1 MARKSTNFL
10 IALRFLLSR
19 KRAMLMSLAGIVF
32 GVTFFIVTQAQTSG
46 FEQFFIRTMLG
57 VNGALRVEDRIQQTM
72 RSMEAERGT
81 GFAISMDD
89 SVEYIEGVEHP
100 DELESAVGRF
110 REVVS
115 VAQVLRGSAEIKGN
129 FREMFCKPYGINLEQ
144 FLGVSD
150 LDQQILYGDLDRFR
164 NNPQG
169 LLVGVKLA
177 QRLQLEVGDPVL
189 LEAAG
194 SNERFRVSGIYETGI
209 EQVDKERVFLH
220 MPAARTLLKKPFGVS
235 YLQVN
240 LLDHERAPE
249 VAERI
254 ERVVM
259 HGSMSWQ
266 EREKTWLQVFR
277 ALRVSSAITVSSI
290 ILISGLGM
298 FNTLVMIVMEK
309 TKEIAILRSMGYQQ
323 RDIRRIFL
331 WQGFTVLS
339 LGVALGCILAAVATY
354 AISRLPIRIRG
365 IFSTD
370 SFVVHWSWTHYVA
383 AALIA
388 TVIVMVASY
397 FPARRAARL
406 EPGDII
412 RGTSG

>member
-1 MARKSTNFL
+1 MRGSTNFL
-10 IALRFLLSR
+10 IAIRFLLSR
-19 KRAMLMSLAGIVF
+19 KRSMLMSLAGIVF
-32 GVTFFIVTQAQTSG
+32 GVAFFVVTQAQTSG

-72 RSMEAERGT
+72 RSMEVEGGT
-81 GFAISMDD
+81 GFSISMEDGVD
-89 SVEYIEGVEHP
+89 YVEGVEHP
-100 DELESAVGRF
+100 DEIMEAVQRF
-110 REVVS
+110 REVVA
-115 VAQVLRGSAEIKGN
+115 VAEVLRGSAELKGN
-129 FREMFCKPYGINLEQ
+129 FREMFCKPYGIVLDR
-144 FLGVSD
+144 FLNVSD
-150 LDQQILYGDLDRFR
+150 LEQQIVYGELDDFR
-164 NNPQG
+164 DNPFG
-169 LLVGVKLA
+169 IMVGSRLA
-177 QRLQLEVGDPVL
+177 RRLQLDVGDPVL

-194 SNERFRVSGIYETGI
+194 QNLRFRVSAIYETGI

-220 MPAARTLLKKPFGVS
+220 LPAARTLLKEPFGVS
-235 YLQVN
+235 YIQAT

-254 ERVVM
+254 ERVVL

-277 ALRVSSAITVSSI
+277 ALRVSSGITVSTI

-309 TKEIAILRSMGYQQ
+309 TKEIAILRSMGY
-323 RDIRRIFL
+323 RRKDVSRIFL
-331 WQGFTVLS
+331 WQGFSVLV
-339 LGVALGCILAAVATY
+339 LGVIIGCSLAAICTY
-354 AISRLPIRIRG
+354 LISRLPIRIRG
-365 IFSTD
+365 IFATD
-370 SFVVHWSWTHYVA
+370 SFVVHWDWVHYVTA
-383 AALIA
+383 AVIA
-388 TVIVMVASY
+388 SVIVMVASY